1 MAKRIGNFRFAHL
14 LHAAFILTNLIT
26 GFFMLRGIKLLNIH
40 FTSGILIILVPL
52 VLANLSFRRSIFFNL
67 IFLRSKDL
75 KRGKPIKILT
85 KITAMMLFFLVLLS
99 FTTGMILRLGGGT
112 GIFNIHIF
120 SYKTIFTIIPIHAL
134 LAIISKK

>member
-1 MAKRIGNFRFAHL
+1 MAKRIGNFRFVHL
-14 LHAAFILTNLIT
+14 LHAIFILTNLIT
-26 GFFMLRGIKLLNIH
+26 GFFMLRGIKLFNIH

-67 IFLRSKDL
+67 IFLRAKDL
-75 KRGKPIKILT
+75 KRGNPIKILT
-85 KITAMMLFFLVLLS
+85 KITAMMLFFLVMLS

-120 SYKTIFTIIPIHAL
+120 SYKTIFTIVPIHAL
-134 LAIISKK
+134 LAIMSKK